1 MAFASPSD
9 CMMSLEQFQE
19 LGEYLGFALSYNCA
33 KSLFEQKLRD
43 WESYA
48 FTLED
53 FQDACIVAQLDRMRA
68 RLKSHRQNM
77 LACAFHIDSFIR
89 HLSLYSGEVQRRR
102 AVGRF
107 QQKITTKFCV
117 PRGRREQRSAARSA
131 RGVEL
136 DGERSNT
143 NGVPFTTFSF
153 SSCGGEA
160 SLAYSGSRS
169 RPNF

>member
-1 MAFASPSD
+1 MAEERPFTH
-9 CMMSLEQFQE
+9 L
-19 LGEYLGFALSYNCA
+19 YNCPSYCYLLTRPGGVISGQFP
-33 KSLFEQKLRD
+33 KSEERLTSPVCPGPFKLHRKLVLTLRTIDLF
-43 WESYA
+43 A
-48 FTLED
+48 
-53 FQDACIVAQLDRMRA
+53 
-68 RLKSHRQNM
+68 
-77 LACAFHIDSFIR
+77 R

-153 SSCGGEA
+153 SSCGGKQVLPIVDLGLDLIFSCLVA
-160 SLAYSGSRS
+160 DI
-169 RPNF
+169 